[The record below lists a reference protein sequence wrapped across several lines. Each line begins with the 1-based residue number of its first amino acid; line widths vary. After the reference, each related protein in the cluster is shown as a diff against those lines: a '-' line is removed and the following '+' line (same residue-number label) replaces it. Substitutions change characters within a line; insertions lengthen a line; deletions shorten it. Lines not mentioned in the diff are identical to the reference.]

1 MINIVYRDLFFNG
14 RVSVLAYFS
23 QCLAPECKIN
33 LMSEISGYDPDFKY
47 IIGHYILKSLNDL
60 LVSFE
65 FRNLFR
71 GTQRE
76 YSSTPLKH
84 SIVKHILVF
93 KR

>member
-23 QCLAPECKIN
+23 QYLAPECKIN
-33 LMSEISGYDPDFKY
+33 SMSEIAGHDRDFKY
-47 IIGHYILKSLNDL
+47 VIGHYSLKSLNDL

-76 YSSTPLKH
+76 YSSTPLKR
-84 SIVKHILVF
+84 ILVF